1 MSQDSHAVAE
11 PLRFEMIDN
20 DQKYRVHSKTAI
32 LSLFRS
38 MMRSKSL
45 ITCYFD
51 HGNRFILTTVIDVNA
66 EQGKMVLDYGTDEE
80 SCRLALKAERLNVV
94 GFLDQVRIQ
103 FVCEGLGKILF
114 RQHDAVL
121 APLPE
126 ALLRL
131 QKRESYRINIPISA
145 PLKCVIPLPAGDRP
159 RLELILQDIS
169 CGGMAVIDH
178 RSNINFQVGDIYQD
192 CLVPLPEIGTARVNL
207 KVQHVSESGCGDGP
221 RHQRARCAYVDTREA
236 MLSLI
241 QRYINKLELE
251 LRRKQ

>member
-20 DQKYRVHSKTAI
+20 DQKYRVHSKAAI

-103 FVCEGLGKILF
+103 FVCEGLGKICSGSMTLS
-114 RQHDAVL
+114 
-121 APLPE
+121 
-126 ALLRL
+126 LLRFR
-131 QKRESYRINIPISA
+131 KHCCACRKESLTASTSQS
-145 PLKCVIPLPAGDRP
+145 VLP
-159 RLELILQDIS
+159 
-169 CGGMAVIDH
+169 
-178 RSNINFQVGDIYQD
+178 
-192 CLVPLPEIGTARVNL
+192 
-207 KVQHVSESGCGDGP
+207 
-221 RHQRARCAYVDTREA
+221 
-236 MLSLI
+236 
-241 QRYINKLELE
+241 
-251 LRRKQ
+251 

>member
-1 MSQDSHAVAE
+1 MSQDCNAVAE
-11 PLRFEMIDN
+11 PLRFEIMDN

-45 ITCYFD
+45 IACYFD
-51 HGNRFILTTVIDVNA
+51 HGNRFILTTVIDVDA
-66 EQGKMVLDYGTDEE
+66 EQGKMVLDYGADEE

-103 FVCEGLGKILF
+103 FVCEGVGKIQF
-114 RQHDAVL
+114 GQYDAFL
-121 APLPE
+121 APIPE
-126 ALLRL
+126 ALLRM
-131 QKRESYRINIPISA
+131 QKREYYRITIPINA
-145 PLKCVIPLPAGDRP
+145 PVKCVVPLPVADRP
-159 RLELILQDIS
+159 RVEIILQDIS

-178 RSNINFQVGDIYQD
+178 HSNIDFQVGDIYQD

-207 KVQHVSESGCGDGP
+207 KVQHVSEISHRDGL
-221 RHQRARCAYVDTREA
+221 RLQRARCAYIDTRET

-251 LRRKQ
+251 QRRKQ